1 MASLQHGGLAMVEH
15 HIGLGALVQMLG
27 IPARITLSPV
37 TQSHYF
43 RDLTLSQP
51 LKLAQI

>member
-15 HIGLGALVQMLG
+15 HIGFRTNVEGRG
-27 IPARITLSPV
+27 TCRDLSPV

-43 RDLTLSQP
+43 CDLTLGVYHWV
-51 LKLAQI
+51 